1 MSKEILLKKGDV
13 YIGFGSID
21 IKAGASQ
28 EDVDK
33 EFNEVNRAK
42 RETIERLIGRIEGA
56 LQALG
61 CDDDSIS
68 SIIEQV
74 NDDIDIVDDYS
85 STEAYLAKIS
95 ELLADGWTVEVY
107 G

>member
-1 MSKEILLKKGDV
+1 MSKEILLKRGDV
-13 YIGFGSID
+13 YISFGSID
-21 IKAGASQ
+21 IKSGASQ
-28 EDVDK
+28 E
-33 EFNEVNRAK
+33 EVNRK
-42 RETIERLIGRIEGA
+42 LDETDLLKTEIKERLLGRIEGA

-74 NDDIDIVDDYS
+74 NDDIDIIDDYS